1 MTALMALLLFIGVGA
16 LAVIHAMWG
25 MGSHWPEA
33 SEEALALG
41 VVGDGRR
48 RMPPP
53 WQCFAVALALAAMA
67 VWPWYVLGRI
77 GDHFVLAGTY
87 TIAGIFMARGIA
99 GFSARWKTH
108 FTAEPFA
115 TRNRRYY
122 SPYCLLLG
130 VGYIALVAGE
140 LDK

>member
-1 MTALMALLLFIGVGA
+1 MTALLALLLTIGVGVV
-16 LAVIHAMWG
+16 AVMHAIWG
-25 MGSHWPEA
+25 LGSHWPEA
-33 SEEALALG
+33 SEEALARS

-53 WQCFAVALALAAMA
+53 WQCLVVAFALVLMAL
-67 VWPWYVLGRI
+67 WPWYVIGRI
-77 GDHFVLAGTY
+77 HEPVVLAGTY
-87 TIAGIFMARGIA
+87 AIAGVFVARGIA

-108 FTAEPFA
+108 FTIEPFA
-115 TRNRRYY
+115 TRNRKYY